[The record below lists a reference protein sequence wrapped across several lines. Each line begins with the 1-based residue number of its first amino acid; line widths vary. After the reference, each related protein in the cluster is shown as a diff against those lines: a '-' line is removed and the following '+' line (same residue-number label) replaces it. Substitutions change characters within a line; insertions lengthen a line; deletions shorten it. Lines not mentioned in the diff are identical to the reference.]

1 MIATGATAND
11 EQRRAG
17 EDDAITRPTTTERR
31 RAAQDQSHEPPV
43 LARRSPSLPASYN
56 GRNSLFLFSLS
67 EPVLPDFAIDR
78 STKEIYGADNLEYYG
93 PFRDVRAKLDYNYH
107 GNYLKSRQQFQDRIV
122 EKFFSGTTIRDSVH
136 GHDCKTA
143 LSPWIVFT
151 AGVMG
156 AGKSHTMQQLA
167 SRGLFPLAS
176 YVVADPDEIRSHFP
190 EYHRYALENPDRA
203 GELTNKEAGYLTE
216 IVTEVALRRGRNVLV
231 DGSLRDHGWYREHF
245 ARLRGR
251 YGSLRIAI
259 LHVRADRA
267 SVLARAERRGRETG
281 RVVPRATLEESF
293 RHVPVSV
300 NRLAPSADFFCELD
314 NSSDLDE
321 VRLKT
326 EGVTWD
332 SFRDNWAQTCAGSPG
347 YGAKL

>member
-1 MIATGATAND
+1 MTFLGRRRRRSPTGGGNNLIRLLPCTALPVVCLVLFDLIPSPSSTGAVLCGWRYLPTLVGNMIATGATAND

-67 EPVLPDFAIDR
+67 EPVFPDFAIDR

-151 AGVMG
+151 AGVMVSIARCALPSSYLFRSNVQPFASTNRVLESLTPCSSWRPG
-156 AGKSHTMQQLA
+156 ACFRWHRTSSQT
-167 SRGLFPLAS
+167 RT
-176 YVVADPDEIRSHFP
+176 
-190 EYHRYALENPDRA
+190 RYAP
-203 GELTNKEAGYLTE
+203 T
-216 IVTEVALRRGRNVLV
+216 
-231 DGSLRDHGWYREHF
+231 S
-245 ARLRGR
+245 
-251 YGSLRIAI
+251 
-259 LHVRADRA
+259 
-267 SVLARAERRGRETG
+267 
-281 RVVPRATLEESF
+281 
-293 RHVPVSV
+293 
-300 NRLAPSADFFCELD
+300 
-314 NSSDLDE
+314 
-321 VRLKT
+321 
-326 EGVTWD
+326 
-332 SFRDNWAQTCAGSPG
+332 Q
-347 YGAKL
+347 